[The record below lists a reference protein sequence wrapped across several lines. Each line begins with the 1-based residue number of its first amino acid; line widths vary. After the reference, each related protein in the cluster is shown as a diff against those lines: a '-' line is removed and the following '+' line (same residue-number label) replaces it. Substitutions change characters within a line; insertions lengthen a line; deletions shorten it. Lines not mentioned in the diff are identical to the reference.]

1 MGLPLNIEPY
11 RKSIQHGQLG
21 ERGLN
26 VQLFKYLSTNG
37 LSIFQE
43 IEVSESEGE
52 DEWIAVDNND
62 DSLIDIECMSEE
74 LYHPTDCEDG
84 NDTITTESELS
95 DDSEDLN
102 SSEDEDES
110 EDDEL
115 LQIIIIRDSFNGTLF
130 DHGYPDFII
139 IDIFDY
145 I

>member
-1 MGLPLNIEPY
+1 M
-11 RKSIQHGQLG
+11 
-21 ERGLN
+21 
-26 VQLFKYLSTNG
+26 STNG

-52 DEWIAVDNND
+52 DEWIPVDNND
-62 DSLIDIECMSEE
+62 DSLIDIEGMYEE
-74 LYHPTDCEDG
+74 LDHPTDSEDG
-84 NDTITTESELS
+84 NNTITTESDLS

-102 SSEDEDES
+102 SSEDEES

-115 LQIIIIRDSFNGTLF
+115 LQIIIIGDSFNGTLF